1 MILFDKVIEL
11 GRMEIVPVKSKK
23 DLKDFVL
30 LPWQIYRGNPFWVP
44 QLISEVE
51 STLDK
56 EKNPFWKHADGEL
69 FLAKKKGRVVGR
81 IAAIIDR
88 LYLEKF
94 KDDVGTFGF
103 FESTDDGE
111 VAELVLSRARDWL
124 KERGMKT
131 MRGPFN
137 PSANDEWGLLIDGF
151 DIPQYLMT
159 PYNPPYYAAFMDRFG
174 LRKARDWFEYICR
187 FPKEPP
193 GTAAAAAQFAR
204 KKFPSLTIRKI
215 DMGNIKTE
223 SKIFREIYNS
233 SLAENWAFV
242 PMTEEEMDKMV
253 ERLRPLV
260 VSDLILIAEVK
271 GEPVGLI
278 AFIPNYNEILKKLNG
293 RLFPFGIFKFLYY
306 SKKIKSLFLPVLGVK
321 KEYRMSGIEAVMYCE
336 ALKNGVALGF
346 EEFGTSLILENN
358 LAPRKAA
365 EAFGGEAAKKYRIYE
380 IAI

>member
-1 MILFDKVIEL
+1 MS
-11 GRMEIVPVKSKK
+11 G
-23 DLKDFVL
+23 
-30 LPWQIYRGNPFWVP
+30 
-44 QLISEVE
+44 
-51 STLDK
+51 
-56 EKNPFWKHADGEL
+56 
-69 FLAKKKGRVVGR
+69 
-81 IAAIIDR
+81 
-88 LYLEKF
+88 
-94 KDDVGTFGF
+94 
-103 FESTDDGE
+103 
-111 VAELVLSRARDWL
+111 ARDWL
-124 KERGMKT
+124 KQRKMKA

-151 DIPQYLMT
+151 DVPQYLMT
-159 PYNPPYYAAFMDRFG
+159 PYNPPYYADFMDRFG
-174 LRKARDWFEYICR
+174 LRKATDWFEYICR

-204 KKFPSLTIRKI
+204 NKFPDLAIRKI
-215 DMGNIKTE
+215 DMGSIKTE

-233 SLAENWAFV
+233 SLGENWAFV
-242 PMTEEEMDKMV
+242 PMTGEEMDKMV

-260 VSDLILIAEVK
+260 VPSLVLIAEVK

-278 AFIPNYNEILKKLNG
+278 AFIPNYNEVLKRLNG

-321 KEYRMSGIEAVMYCE
+321 KEYRMFGIEAAMYCE